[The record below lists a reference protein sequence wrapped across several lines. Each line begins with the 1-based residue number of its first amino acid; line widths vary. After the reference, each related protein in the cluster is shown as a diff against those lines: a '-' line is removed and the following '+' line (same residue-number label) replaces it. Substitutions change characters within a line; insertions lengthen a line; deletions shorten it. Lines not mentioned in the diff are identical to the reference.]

1 MFYNI
6 ITLTIKLFFTLR
18 RTVVFS
24 QLSHTPIPQP
34 LIIQLFQPLH
44 PQNSL
49 PKFTHQKTSI
59 FLVKSTKYRTN
70 SKTQYN
76 TIIRLHFVGL
86 LIMKTL
92 VNKDFFQH
100 TPYFLPNT

>member
-59 FLVKSTKYRTN
+59 FLDKSTKSRIIH
-70 SKTQYN
+70 KLQHN
-76 TIIRLHFVGL
+76 TITCTTFVDTLIIKNPCKLRLIATSKHL
-86 LIMKTL
+86 
-92 VNKDFFQH
+92 
-100 TPYFLPNT
+100 LPNI

>member
-18 RTVVFS
+18 RTVIRS
-24 QLSHTPIPQP
+24 YLSLPQLPKS
-34 LIIQLFQPLH
+34 LINQLFQPLH

-59 FLVKSTKYRTN
+59 FLDKSTKSRIIH
-70 SKTQYN
+70 KLQHN
-76 TIIRLHFVGL
+76 TITCTTFVDTLIIKNPCKLRLIATSKHL
-86 LIMKTL
+86 
-92 VNKDFFQH
+92 
-100 TPYFLPNT
+100 LPNI